1 MQMDPPL
8 QGYAK
13 RFFNLYSR
21 MLNMLITAPTGSISV
36 FPTNREFS
44 TLLTMVANHQVG
56 WTSKNC
62 RENMAEDMFKGTL

>member
-1 MQMDPPL
+1 MQFFPPL

-13 RFFNLYSR
+13 RFFKFYSK
-21 MLNMLITAPTGSISV
+21 MLITVPTGFISV

-56 WTSKNC
+56 
-62 RENMAEDMFKGTL
+62 